1 MDWEEAATLQVEAV
15 AAAAAVDLSPVEA
28 VAAAAEVKADTTVNR
43 SCVNNK
49 KLTPIAKVL
58 ITLLGLLIAFQPA
71 SAIKIPDSIN
81 GVPLIG
87 MESDLE
93 DYASLARRG
102 RQVAKM
108 RSPFTMSREGLH
120 VLENQ
125 TGVAKPPP
133 AWLYNKI
140 VDGHDQVVFLIRSD
154 NLYIG
159 GYINP
164 EGVIHSFTEYS
175 SMFPGSIS
183 LGIGGSYRD
192 LVGHRANLAKLDLSK
207 RSMKKALK
215 ILSRYK
221 HGVSDFFQM
230 TTSLARYSLVLCEAQ
245 RFTEIHECLLDKWEW
260 EAGCRIQRPKQL
272 LVSWASLSCGVLERW
287 KPTLKYGKK
296 YYYET
301 LWDYDNVLFKLRTS
315 RTRAPH
321 LLRLLIKGKKCQ
333 ESIMGW
339 GHRP

>member
-15 AAAAAVDLSPVEA
+15 AAAAVDLSPVEA
-28 VAAAAEVKADTTVNR
+28 VAAAEEVEADTSVNR
-43 SCVNNK
+43 SIVNNQR
-49 KLTPIAKVL
+49 LTPIAKLL
-58 ITLLGLLIAFQPA
+58 ITLVGVVIAFQPA
-71 SAIKIPDSIN
+71 SAIKIPESIN

-87 MESDLE
+87 MEADLE
-93 DYASLARRG
+93 DYARLAREG
-102 RQVAKM
+102 RRVAKM
-108 RSPFTMSREGLH
+108 RSPFTMSREGLP

-140 VDGHDQVVFLIRSD
+140 VNGHDQVVFLIRSD

-164 EGVIHSFTEYS
+164 QGIIHSFAEYS
-175 SMFPGSIS
+175 SMLPGSIS

-192 LVGHRANLAKLDLSK
+192 LVGRRSNLANLDLGK
-207 RSMKKALK
+207 RAMKRALK

-230 TTSLARYSLVLCEAQ
+230 TTSLARYSVVLCEAQ
-245 RFTEIHECLLDKWEW
+245 RFTEIHESLLDKWNSRT
-260 EAGCRIQRPKQL
+260 GYYIQRPKEL
-272 LVSWASLSCGVLERW
+272 LVSWASLSCGVLEKW
-287 KPTLKYGKK
+287 KPTLKYGKT

-301 LWDYDNVLFKLRTS
+301 LWNYDNVRFKLRTS
-315 RTRAPH
+315 KTGAPY
-321 LLRLLIKGKKCQ
+321 LLRLLIKGKRCQ
-333 ESIMGW
+333 DSIMGW